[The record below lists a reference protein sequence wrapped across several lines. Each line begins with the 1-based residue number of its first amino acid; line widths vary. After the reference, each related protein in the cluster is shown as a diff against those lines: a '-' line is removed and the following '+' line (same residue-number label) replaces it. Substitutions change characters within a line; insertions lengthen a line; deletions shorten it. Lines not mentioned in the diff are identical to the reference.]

1 MIPLSDQPLS
11 CLRRAAWYNC
21 GSLGPIKLWAG
32 TLKIL
37 RSALLAVALL
47 LVMGWVTPPSEEPQG
62 DSPTPAVE
70 PGVGASEEVAASEE
84 TLASADQPE
93 ATPTPEPAA
102 EASPEPAPEAS
113 PEPTSTP
120 TPSPSP
126 AVPAPTVSPAPVP
139 RTESLASLVA
149 PAGGGRP
156 GDGVP
161 ILMYHYVRVNP
172 DPRDTL
178 GYGLSV
184 TPADFEA
191 QMAFLEAR
199 GYRSVPVGDLASE
212 AARATPGRVV
222 AITFDDGYV
231 DAYLAA
237 YPSLRRHGF
246 QATFYLIAGFV
257 GRAGYLTWEQA
268 RTLTEGGMDVGS
280 HTVSHPD
287 LTHLSAVWLRR
298 ELEESRAELERRLD
312 RPVLDF
318 CYPSGRY
325 DSAVKLAVGRA
336 GYRTAVTVRYGYASA
351 RDDPLALPRVRVRGG
366 MSLGEF
372 AAALGEPLAGAS
384 VRQILPTYPGPAG
397 ATPALPAG
405 TPTPRASGS
414 ATPGTL
420 YASPTATSGSAA
432 VTPTPS
438 PPRLSR
444 ADGRSGAV

>member
-1 MIPLSDQPLS
+1 MN
-11 CLRRAAWYNC
+11 LRT
-21 GSLGPIKLWAG
+21 G
-32 TLKIL
+32 TLRIL
-37 RSALLAVALL
+37 RSALLALALL
-47 LVMGWVTPPSEEPQG
+47 FVVGWATPPSEEPQG
-62 DSPTPAVE
+62 DGPTPPVE
-70 PGVGASEEVAASEE
+70 SDVGTSEETAAPAE
-84 TLASADQPE
+84 TLASAEQPE

-102 EASPEPAPEAS
+102 TASPEPTPEAS

-120 TPSPSP
+120 TPSPTPAASP
-126 AVPAPTVSPAPVP
+126 TPAPQQ
-139 RTESLASLVA
+139 RTESAASLVA
-149 PAGGGRP
+149 PAGGERP
-156 GDGVP
+156 RDGVP

-172 DPRDTL
+172 NPRDTL

-199 GYRSVPVGDLASE
+199 GYRSLPVGDLASE
-212 AARATPGRVV
+212 AARATTGRVV
-222 AITFDDGYV
+222 AITFDDGYA

-268 RTLTEGGMDVGS
+268 RALAEDGMDVGS
-280 HTVSHPD
+280 HTISHPD

-372 AAALGEPLAGAS
+372 AAALGESLASAPG
-384 VRQILPTYPGPAG
+384 RPTPPAHPGPDG
-397 ATPALPAG
+397 AA
-405 TPTPRASGS
+405 PRHS
-414 ATPGTL
+414 
-420 YASPTATSGSAA
+420 SPIA
-432 VTPTPS
+432 
-438 PPRLSR
+438 R
-444 ADGRSGAV
+444 